1 MAAYRDVFRTWSNLY
16 NGAFF
21 AKILNGLKLLT
32 IFAKKAPSQIF
43 DWVENKL
50 LAKGLKGL

>member
-32 IFAKKAPSQIF
+32 IFAKKVPSQIF
-43 DWVENKL
+43 DWIENRL